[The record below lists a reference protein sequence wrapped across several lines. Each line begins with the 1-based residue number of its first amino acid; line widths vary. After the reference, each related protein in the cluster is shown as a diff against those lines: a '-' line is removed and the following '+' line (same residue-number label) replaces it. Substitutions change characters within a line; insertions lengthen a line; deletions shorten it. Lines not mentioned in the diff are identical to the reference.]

1 MERVTRGDEKFILS
15 KVEGSL
21 SSRAELK
28 NKMAGIITYIEE
40 SYNELVN
47 KVSWPTWAELQN
59 STRIVA
65 VASIIIALMIFVMD
79 FVFGING
86 GEDTVWKGVLGFFYE
101 LF

>member
-1 MERVTRGDEKFILS
+1 
-15 KVEGSL
+15 
-21 SSRAELK
+21 
-28 NKMAGIITYIEE
+28 MANIITYVEE

-59 STRIVA
+59 STWIVA
-65 VASIIIALMIFVMD
+65 IASVIIALMIFVMD